1 MQLKASAPG
10 SLMMLGEYG
19 VLHGKHAMVCA
30 VNKRITVVVTPRT
43 DTCID
48 IQSSIHGHYTTEL
61 AQIQIEKPFQFVLG
75 VLQHFQLKMK
85 TGCDIN
91 IVSDFSDKV
100 GLGSSAAVT
109 VATFAAISNWLNV
122 KMSPSE
128 MVRQARTIVRT
139 IQGGVGSGADVAASV
154 LGGIV
159 GYQSQPFYAEKIPFT
174 HPITVLY
181 SGFKTPTVDAIK
193 RVTDHFADHPGMF
206 RQITN
211 SIGQCAVEGMQFAR
225 SQDWVKFGKVMNMQ
239 QGMMEALG
247 VSTKLLHD
255 MVEDLR
261 KQTGILGAKIS
272 GSGLGDCVIGLGKLP
287 VQYTYICTGLI
298 TRGIQCIPVEM
309 TLQGVH
315 CEKI

>member
-10 SLMMLGEYG
+10 SLMLLGEYG
-19 VLHGKHAMVCA
+19 VLHGKNAMVCA
-30 VNKRITVVVTPRT
+30 VNKRITVVLTPRT
-43 DTCID
+43 DNSIA
-48 IQSSIHGHYTTEL
+48 IQSSIHGYYATEL
-61 AQIQIEKPFQFVLG
+61 SQLKIEKPFQFVLG
-75 VLQHFQLKMK
+75 VLQHYQGKMK

-109 VATFAAISNWLNV
+109 VATLAALSNWLNIR
-122 KMSPSE
+122 MSQSE
-128 MVRQARTIVRT
+128 MVRQARTIVRS
-139 IQGGVGSGADVAASV
+139 IQGVGSGADVAASV

-159 GYQSQPFYAEKIPFT
+159 GYQAQPFYMEKLPFV

-193 RVTDHFADHPGMF
+193 RVQDNFLDHPALF

-211 SIGQCAVEGMQFAR
+211 TIGQCAVDGVQFVR
-225 SQDWVKFGKVMNMQ
+225 NQDWVRFGKIMNIQ
-239 QGMMEALG
+239 QGIMESLG

-272 GSGLGDCVIGLGKLP
+272 GSGLGDCVVGLGKLP

-309 TLQGVH
+309 TLQGVL